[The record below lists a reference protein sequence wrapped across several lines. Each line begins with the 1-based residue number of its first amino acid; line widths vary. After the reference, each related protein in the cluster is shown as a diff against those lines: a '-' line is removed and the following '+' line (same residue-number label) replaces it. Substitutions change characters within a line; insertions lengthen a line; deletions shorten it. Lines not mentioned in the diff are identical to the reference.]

1 MKRTQKGKRKS
12 KPFLGIIFK
21 CCSVYSRIH
30 LNKKRTAFIGWCPK
44 CAKPARVKV
53 SPTGS
58 NSRFF
63 SAF

>member
-1 MKRTQKGKRKS
+1 MKQSNKRQAR
-12 KPFLGIIFK
+12 PYLGIMFK

-30 LNKKRTAFIGWCPK
+30 LNKKRTAYVGWCPK

-58 NSRFF
+58 NTRFF
-63 SAF
+63 SAH